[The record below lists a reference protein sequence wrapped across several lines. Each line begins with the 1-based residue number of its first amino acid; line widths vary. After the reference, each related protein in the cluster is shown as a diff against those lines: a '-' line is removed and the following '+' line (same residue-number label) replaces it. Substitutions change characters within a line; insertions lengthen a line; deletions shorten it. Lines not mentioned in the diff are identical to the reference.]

1 MGIWILFIQSP
12 LNYHDTRSQLHP
24 TQDPAVTVQV
34 LAVSAFPS
42 HMLVFSLVS
51 NSLQPT
57 LVSSTSSQTCKLCVA
72 APSILL
78 DLANQTHPVLLL
90 VSSYACTYWSGNV
103 CLPIRWEGLSVC
115 RVGFFPLTP
124 QWCRHLS
131 GVRAFEFSLSFA
143 ESLTRFGISW
153 NLQALCVF
161 EIFNSLKLSGNP
173 SKSYSKSCLA
183 VRKAGTATSE
193 LMWKSKVKFLEM

>member
-1 MGIWILFIQSP
+1 MDIWILFIQSP

-24 TQDPAVTVQV
+24 TRDPAVTLQV

-42 HMLVFSLVS
+42 HMLVFSLAS
-51 NSLQPT
+51 NSLQHT

-153 NLQALCVF
+153 NLQV
-161 EIFNSLKLSGNP
+161 SLRSLTLLNWVVIRQKVTV
-173 SKSYSKSCLA
+173 KSCLA